1 MAEYWDEEK
10 DPADIDYLDVKVN
23 AEWLGAETI
32 DSATFVPNEGSGLT
46 VSNVGINGDI
56 VRAQVSGGNVGTHG
70 IEVTVVSAG
79 RTRQR
84 TLYLV
89 VREK

>member
-1 MAEYWDEEK
+1 MAEYWEEEK

-23 AEWLGAETI
+23 AEWLGTETI
-32 DSATFVPNEGSGLT
+32 DNVTFVPNASSGLT
-46 VSNVGINGDI
+46 VSNVGITGDT

-70 IEVTVVSAG
+70 IEVTVTSAG

-84 TLYLV
+84 TIYLV
-89 VREK
+89 IREK